1 MLCLIQSAIRRS
13 NLMLKVFFS
22 MEVYESGL
30 GEFSCSCLLLL
41 FAWELER
48 NVFIL
53 YGSVGTFNGKKLA
66 VTKDRVSCEVC
77 IQAVLLEGLELT

>member
-1 MLCLIQSAIRRS
+1 M
-13 NLMLKVFFS
+13 
-22 MEVYESGL
+22 
-30 GEFSCSCLLLL
+30 
-41 FAWELER
+41 
-48 NVFIL
+48 FIL